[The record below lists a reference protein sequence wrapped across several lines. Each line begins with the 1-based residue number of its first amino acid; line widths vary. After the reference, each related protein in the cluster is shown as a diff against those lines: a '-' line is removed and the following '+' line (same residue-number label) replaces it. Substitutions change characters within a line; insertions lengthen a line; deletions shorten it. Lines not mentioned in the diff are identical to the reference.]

1 MASGYSKE
9 LPGDKPC
16 LICYDDAMSRYSRK
30 VRGWGALGD
39 YTEHRNKQ
47 GNVTARTRYHEG
59 KAITTR
65 VPKRREYSTPA
76 PRPGLVG
83 TGLVGI
89 LSVAIG
95 IVVVG
100 AVIAGIVS
108 VISSA
113 LVGFWPIARVI
124 VSWLLMAGWAATVVH
139 FILKSIDRFR
149 YPNWVTWV
157 RTVCEVPFI
166 GLAGLAA
173 FALVAV
179 PDGEWN
185 AVASAGF
192 SGAFLI
198 APVLVVSVIVF
209 AFLDTPK
216 WLWSLLAAL
225 VGFIVLAVVGFAG
238 PGFSVIALLLYL
250 AVQTR
255 FSNSLE

>member
-1 MASGYSKE
+1 MSK
-9 LPGDKPC
+9 
-16 LICYDDAMSRYSRK
+16 YSRK

-39 YTEHRNKQ
+39 YTEHRNKK
-47 GNVTARTRYHEG
+47 GDVTARTRYHNG

-65 VPKRREYSTPA
+65 APKRPSYTKSGYAAPT

-83 TGLVGI
+83 TGMVGI
-89 LSVAIG
+89 LSVAIVLVIIG
-95 IVVVG
+95 AIV
-100 AVIAGIVS
+100 AGVLS

-124 VSWLLMAGWAATVVH
+124 LGWVLMAGWAATVLH
-139 FILKSIDRFR
+139 FVMKTIERFTYPSWMVWAKTIL
-149 YPNWVTWV
+149 
-157 RTVCEVPFI
+157 EVPFI

-179 PDGEWN
+179 PNDEAN
-185 AVASAGF
+185 AITGMGF

-198 APVLVVSVIVF
+198 TPILLVSVIVF

-225 VGFIVLAVVGFAG
+225 VSFIVLAVAGFAG
-238 PGFSVIALLLYL
+238 LGFSVVALALYL

>member
-1 MASGYSKE
+1 MSK
-9 LPGDKPC
+9 
-16 LICYDDAMSRYSRK
+16 YSRK
-30 VRGWGALGD
+30 VRGWGGLGN
-39 YTEHRNKQ
+39 YTEHRDKN
-47 GNVTARTRYHEG
+47 GNVTARTRYHNG
-59 KAITTR
+59 RAITTPA
-65 VPKRREYSTPA
+65 PKRPAYSKPGYRA
-76 PRPGLVG
+76 PVAVPNFLDRGLS
-83 TGLVGI
+83 GLLG
-89 LSVAIG
+89 VAIVLLVIG
-95 IVVVG
+95 AAVG
-100 AVIAGIVS
+100 AIVS
-108 VISSA
+108 LAGSA
-113 LVGFWPIARVI
+113 LEGFWPVARVI
-124 VSWLLMAGWAATVVH
+124 LSWLLMAGWAATVVH
-139 FILKSIDRFR
+139 FVLKTVERLR
-149 YPNWVTWV
+149 YPNWVAWV

-198 APVLVVSVIVF
+198 TPVLVVSVIVF

-238 PGFSVIALLLYL
+238 PGFSVIALVLYL